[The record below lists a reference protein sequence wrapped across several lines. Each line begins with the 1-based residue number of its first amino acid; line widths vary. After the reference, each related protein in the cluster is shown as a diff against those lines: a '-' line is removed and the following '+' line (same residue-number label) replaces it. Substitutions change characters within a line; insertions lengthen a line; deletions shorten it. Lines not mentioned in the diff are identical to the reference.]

1 MVEYIP
7 IVHWVYLYSRIQE
20 TETCKLVSAKKE
32 LKTSRL
38 QIWQIWVTLNFHVP
52 QPKPSLN
59 AWHSNLDHHR
69 TIPDISSHWPTFS
82 SKECPVGRA
91 NWELH
96 QALAIQ
102 LLLVESWIMTLK
114 SCDYEPEKKTYKRLM
129 WSCEEKR
136 NNNRAT
142 AGTGQR
148 SLPARR
154 ALLFVVHF
162 CGTGALRKTEVIP
175 LRCWIRRSTQLRIT
189 MIPKHKKASE
199 AGRFSLPISHGQIV
213 THPTV
218 TSQRIETS
226 WHPKQEVAMFKN
238 PFLLI
243 LETIRK
249 KRSSSGYFTINLKMT
264 WI

>member
-114 SCDYEPEKKTYKRLM
+114 SCDYEPEKKHTNGWCGAAKRKETTTEPQQELASALCLHGELCSL
-129 WSCEEKR
+129 WCTFVEPELCERLKWFLCDAES
-136 NNNRAT
+136 
-142 AGTGQR
+142 AGAPSWELQWFP
-148 SLPARR
+148 S
-154 ALLFVVHF
+154 
-162 CGTGALRKTEVIP
+162 I
-175 LRCWIRRSTQLRIT
+175 
-189 MIPKHKKASE
+189 KK
-199 AGRFSLPISHGQIV
+199 PV
-213 THPTV
+213 
-218 TSQRIETS
+218 
-226 WHPKQEVAMFKN
+226 KQDAF
-238 PFLLI
+238 P
-243 LETIRK
+243 
-249 KRSSSGYFTINLKMT
+249 YQ
-264 WI
+264 